1 MSQLIDARGLG
12 CAEPVILAK
21 KGLDLHD
28 EITIIVDQ
36 PRQPLKTSRPWD
48 THTGCSVDITG
59 EGEVLVRCAWASK
72 GNQHMCPAL
81 AHRSTISQ

>member
-36 PRQPLKTSRPWD
+36 PTALENIKALGA
-48 THTGCSVDITG
+48 HTGCRVDITG
-59 EGEVLVRCAWASK
+59 EDEGICSIRLSK
-72 GNQHMCPAL
+72 QG
-81 AHRSTISQ
+81 